1 MDRMFKVTRNISQD
15 KRDALKVVDA
25 KMAKIQS
32 KIDILDGE
40 VQEAVVVVH
49 AIQDKIR
56 VIRPKLVPLA
66 EEKVRIVK
74 G

>member
-1 MDRMFKVTRNISQD
+1 MFTVTRNMSQD
-15 KRDALKVVDA
+15 KRDAIKVVDA

-32 KIDILDGE
+32 KLDILDGKVQKAVE
-40 VQEAVVVVH
+40 VVQ